1 MKEFTTC
8 IQKYLDNEELRYTTH
23 ELQHGDAIQV
33 GFTQEDGSS
42 FDVMII
48 NHEDQAPT
56 LIVFDLIRV
65 PANKLGAVLI
75 QANDDNSRRFFRFN
89 INNNQDLQIR
99 YDMPNGLTPETLMP
113 CMEEM
118 FPLFIS
124 AVYSYYANYAR
135 LIYSN
140 SDSDESAV

>member
-23 ELQHGDAIQV
+23 ELQHGDAILV
-33 GFTQEDGSS
+33 GFSREDGSTV
-42 FDVMII
+42 DVMII

-56 LIVFDLIRV
+56 LVVFDLIRV

-89 INNNQDLQIR
+89 INDNQDLQIR

-118 FPLFIS
+118 FPLFMS